1 MKNVNNMEKSEMNTK
16 FTLGD
21 KVILDK
27 VKEVIVISQ
36 TPKRLMTKVREIETF
51 TVMTYRLSKKS

>member
-1 MKNVNNMEKSEMNTK
+1 VKNVNNMEKSEMNTK

>member
-1 MKNVNNMEKSEMNTK
+1 MEKSEMNTK